1 MLSNPLFLMQYFGY
15 GNFFS
20 EIFIL
25 MMVLMRNFP
34 KRNGFWYRL
43 AGVLV
48 VSPVTVFLP
57 ELSIAGKF
65 NMTYVVICALCVAAA
80 WFLFNVRFRSCCFYV
95 LTAWATQ
102 HTAWSIVLIFCFLAV
117 VSDVAMVFVYM
128 AIYLVVY
135 TAVFFGFS
143 FRHKDYE
150 VSGDNV
156 AVIIVSFI
164 VLFLT
169 VFLYDLVGEYDQ
181 HTVYYNVYS
190 VIACVL
196 VLFVQYGFTSKE
208 SVLRKSIELEIGNE
222 TLQDMLHNQSKQQKI
237 ASDTVDIINY
247 KCHDLKHQIG
257 TLRQVMTT
265 EERGKYL
272 DELEDAVMI
281 YGNIAMTGNEALDII
296 LTEKALL
303 CDGHG
308 IKLTYMADGNALS
321 FMDPTDISSF
331 FGNMLDNAIGST
343 MEEDPGKRF
352 IRMNI
357 ATMKGYVRIH
367 CENYCSHPV
376 RFEDGLPVSPNAQ
389 SGVHG
394 FGTKSMR
401 YIAQKYGGKLFMR
414 IKDDLFITEAVIP
427 EGGKAEPAAEPK
439 QRGRKL
445 SAKG

>member
-15 GNFFS
+15 GNFFV
-20 EIFIL
+20 EIFVL
-25 MMVLMRNFP
+25 VMVFMRNFE
-34 KRNGFWYRL
+34 KRDAFWYRL

-65 NMTYVVICALCVAAA
+65 NMTYVVICALCVGVA
-80 WFLFNVRFRSCCFYV
+80 WFLFKVKFRSCCFYV

-102 HTAWSIVLIFCFLAV
+102 HTAWSLVLIVCFLAV
-117 VSDVAMVFVYM
+117 ISDVAMVFVYL
-128 AIYLVVY
+128 AIYLVTY
-135 TAVFFGFS
+135 LAVFFGFS

-196 VLFVQYGFTSKE
+196 VLFVQFGFTQKE

-308 IKLTYMADGNALS
+308 IKLTYMADGKALS
-321 FMDPTDISSF
+321 FMDPTDISSL

-343 MEEDPGKRF
+343 KEEDPDKRF

-357 ATMKGYVRIH
+357 ATMIGYVRIH
-367 CENYCSHPV
+367 CENYCGHPV
-376 RFEDGLPVSPNAQ
+376 RFDDGLPISPNAA
-389 SGVHG
+389 SGLHG

-401 YIAQKYGGKLFMR
+401 YIAQKYGGKVLMR
-414 IKDDLFITEAVIP
+414 TKDDLFITEIVIP
-427 EGGKAEPAAEPK
+427 EGHRTEAPAASRTGAETVS
-439 QRGRKL
+439 GSL
-445 SAKG
+445 